1 MNLCSDC
8 LFINE
13 YLEANEDVD
22 TALEHRAAYQL
33 NRALIDYVIYRFIKI
48 SPEPQSN

>member
-22 TALEHRAAYQL
+22 TALEHVEAYQL
-33 NRALIDYVIYRFIKI
+33 NRALIYYVIYRFIKI
-48 SPEPQSN
+48 SP